1 MKHLCILLVKF
12 YRKYLSPLKGRPCC
26 RFVPTCSAYSIEAF
40 QKRGFFVGLILT
52 VWRIL
57 RCNPMSVGGYD
68 PVPEKGL
75 RYKGSREIPVDLQD
89 DCDCHHSDDPC
100 RRGDGGDGE
109 QAVCCDE
116 IASHEEEGK
125 QDPKETSI
133 HRKDKNQ

>member
-40 QKRGFFVGLILT
+40 EKRGFFVGLILT
-52 VWRIL
+52 IWRIL
-57 RCNPMSVGGYD
+57 RCNPLSVGGYD

-89 DCDCHHSDDPC
+89 ECNCHHTDDLC
-100 RRGDGGDGE
+100 RRDDGGDGE
-109 QAVCCDE
+109 YDACCDE
-116 IASHEEEGK
+116 IASHEEEGN
-125 QDPKETSI
+125 QCPDETSI

>member
-100 RRGDGGDGE
+100 RRDDGGDGE

-125 QDPKETSI
+125 QDPSETSI